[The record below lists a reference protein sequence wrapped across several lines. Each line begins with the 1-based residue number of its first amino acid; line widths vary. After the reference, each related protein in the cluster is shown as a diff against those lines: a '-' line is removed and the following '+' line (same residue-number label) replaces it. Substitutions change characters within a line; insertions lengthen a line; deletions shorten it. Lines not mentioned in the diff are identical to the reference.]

1 MNYGTKQ
8 RISGFLK
15 AAGLTAL
22 FAIGMSEPD
31 SKPPTEEERIEN
43 RQRSQGCTEE
53 QIAQYKHDGVPPH
66 CPER

>member
-8 RISGFLK
+8 RINGFLK

-31 SKPPTEEERIEN
+31 SKPPTEEADRKPPAQPGLYRGADCRI
-43 RQRSQGCTEE
+43 
-53 QIAQYKHDGVPPH
+53 
-66 CPER
+66 